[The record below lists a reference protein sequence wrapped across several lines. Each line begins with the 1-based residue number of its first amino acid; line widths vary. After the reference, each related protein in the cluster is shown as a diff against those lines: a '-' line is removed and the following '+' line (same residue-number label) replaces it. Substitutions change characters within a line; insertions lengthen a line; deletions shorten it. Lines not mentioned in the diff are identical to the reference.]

1 MHVLAVASEI
11 YPLVKTGGLAD
22 VAGALPAALA
32 THGFSVRT
40 LVPGYPAVLAAG
52 PELAPVHHFVDLFG
66 GPADLLAGRLRGL
79 DLLVLKADHLYDRP
93 GNLYVGPSGKDWP
106 DNAMRFAALSFIGA
120 EIARGLVSGFA
131 PSILHAHDWQGALAA
146 AYVRFGPP
154 SPART
159 VVTIHNLA
167 FQGHF
172 PAAVFSALGLP
183 PAAFSID
190 GVEYFGGVG
199 FLKGGLQCADAV
211 TTVSP
216 TYAAEIATPEGGMG
230 LDGLLRAR
238 AAVLHGIVNGV
249 DTGVWDPATDP
260 HIPETYEAASL
271 DRRRRNKRAVETRF
285 GLREDDGPLFSVVS
299 RLTHQKG
306 VDLIELAVD
315 ALVASG
321 GRLAVLG
328 SGDSGLEGAF
338 HAAAQRHRG
347 AVGVVTAYDEPL
359 SHVLQAGADAILV
372 PSRFEPCGLTQL
384 YGLRYGCL
392 PIVSRVGGL
401 ADTVIDANDAAM
413 AADCATGIQ
422 FQPVDRIAFGHAL
435 ERARSLYADRE
446 VWTRI
451 QRNGMRQDV
460 SWTRS
465 AARYAELYRALHAG
479 TPSEEVR

>member
-22 VAGALPAALA
+22 VAGALPGALA
-32 THGFSVRT
+32 GHGVAVRT
-40 LVPGYPAVLAAG
+40 LVPGYPAMLAAG
-52 PELAPVHHFVDLFG
+52 GLGHVHHFVDLFG
-66 GPADLLAGRLRGL
+66 GPADLLAGDVGGLSLFVLR
-79 DLLVLKADHLYDRP
+79 ADHLYDRP
-93 GNLYVGPSGKDWP
+93 GNPYLGPSGKDWP
-106 DNAMRFAALSFIGA
+106 DNARRFAALSFVGA
-120 EIARGLVSGFA
+120 EIARGLVPGFA
-131 PSILHAHDWQGALAA
+131 PAMLHAHDWQAALAA
-146 AYVRFGPP
+146 AYLRFGPR

-172 PAAVFSALGLP
+172 PASVFAGLGLP

-199 FLKGGLQCADAV
+199 FLKGGLQCADAI

-230 LDGLLRAR
+230 LDGLLRSR
-238 AAVLHGIVNGV
+238 ISVLHGIVNGV
-249 DTGVWDPATDP
+249 DTTVWNPAADP
-260 HIPETYEAASL
+260 HIPETYDATTHA
-271 DRRRRNKRAVETRF
+271 RRLRNKRAVEARF
-285 GLREDDGPLFSVVS
+285 GLAESDGPLFCVIS

-306 VDLIELAVD
+306 IDLLVPATD
-315 ALVASG
+315 ALVDAG

-328 SGDSGLEGAF
+328 SGDSTLEDAF
-338 HAAAQRHRG
+338 HAAAHRHPG

-359 SHVLQAGADAILV
+359 SHVLQAGADAIII

-401 ADTVIDANDAAM
+401 ADTVIDANDAAL
-413 AADCATGIQ
+413 AAGCATGIQ
-422 FQPVDRIAFGHAL
+422 FYPVDRIALGQAL
-435 ERARSLYADRE
+435 DRARSLYADRGL
-446 VWTRI
+446 WTLM
-451 QRNGMRQDV
+451 QGNGMRQDV

-465 AARYAELYRALHAG
+465 AARYAELFRALHGGPA
-479 TPSEEVR
+479 EEAR